1 MRRHL
6 FAALALSCAL
16 GASAAPPAPPKALA
30 DQIGRLVELLR
41 DSHASGYP
49 DATLTQTLKLG
60 PDRELVAAVFTI
72 EAFGGGNNHTQ
83 YLALFEHE
91 RGAAAK
97 QEHYGLVDVIPIGG
111 KGWRA
116 VHTLEATAR
125 HDARTGRTSISL
137 PALERK
143 PEDAANFPSKPV
155 TVKLT
160 LDGGRLTE
168 NKRR

>member
-1 MRRHL
+1 MPRHL
-6 FAALALSCAL
+6 LAVLALGFTL
-16 GASAAPPAPPKALA
+16 GASAAPPAPPRALA
-30 DQIGRLVELLR
+30 EQVGRLVELLR
-41 DSHASGYP
+41 DSHATGYP

-83 YLALFEHE
+83 FLALFEHE
-91 RGAAAK
+91 TGATAK
-97 QEHYGLVDVIPIGG
+97 QEHYSLVDVLPIGG

-116 VHTLEATAR
+116 VHKLELTAQ
-125 HDARTGRTSISL
+125 HDAGSGRTTLAL

-155 TVKLT
+155 TVKLV

-168 NKRR
+168 TKQR